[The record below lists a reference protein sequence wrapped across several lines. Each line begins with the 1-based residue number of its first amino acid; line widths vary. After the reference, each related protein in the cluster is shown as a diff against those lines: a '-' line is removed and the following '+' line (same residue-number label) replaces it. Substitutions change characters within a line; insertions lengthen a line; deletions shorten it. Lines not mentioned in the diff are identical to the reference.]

1 MLNPVEAVVWGS
13 GDAEDT
19 EADVAGCDVLE
30 LSINSKPTSEMQPLM
45 GQVGA
50 GFCKPT
56 QEFWYVFLDLYVAHS
71 QQIVSYGAPVLEI
84 FEHKM
89 KFRMTPGAPMLQ
101 ML

>member
-1 MLNPVEAVVWGS
+1 MHTHFTLPTLNDNIIIHINQYHEFRDFVLNPVEAVVWGS

-56 QEFWYVFLDLYVAHS
+56 QEF
-71 QQIVSYGAPVLEI
+71 
-84 FEHKM
+84 
-89 KFRMTPGAPMLQ
+89 
-101 ML
+101 

>member
-56 QEFWYVFLDLYVAHS
+56 QEFWYVFLERLYTL
-71 QQIVSYGAPVLEI
+71 P
-84 FEHKM
+84 
-89 KFRMTPGAPMLQ
+89 TPSKK
-101 ML
+101 